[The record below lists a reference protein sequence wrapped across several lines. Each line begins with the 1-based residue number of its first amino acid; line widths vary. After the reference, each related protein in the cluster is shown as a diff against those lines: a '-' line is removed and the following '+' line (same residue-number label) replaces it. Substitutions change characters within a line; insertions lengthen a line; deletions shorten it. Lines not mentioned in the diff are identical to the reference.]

1 MATIARVECRKL
13 LVLQLYRRHLN
24 SPKLRMS
31 SQKGYASQAASWTY
45 TVARVTD
52 ITQLLLAEEEICVY
66 YASQERWGRL
76 QAIREHTLTARLLT
90 PTTHEVCE
98 YISAWRRQKNISGL
112 ATGLNAIDRF
122 YRWLEWERLIKTNN
136 FRPVR
141 QQLEFTVS
149 GFDNSLKKAKE
160 ILA

>member
-24 SPKLRMS
+24 SPKLRVS
-31 SQKGYASQAASWTY
+31 SQKGYASQAASWIY
-45 TVARVTD
+45 TVARATD
-52 ITQLLLAEEEICVY
+52 ITQLLFAEEELCVY
-66 YASQERWGRL
+66 YAAQERWGRL

-98 YISAWRRQKNISGL
+98 YISAWAREKNISGL

-122 YRWLEWERLIKTNN
+122 YRWLERERLMKTNN

-141 QQLEFTVS
+141 QKLELTES
-149 GFDNSLKKAKE
+149 GFDDSQKKARE

>member
-1 MATIARVECRKL
+1 MVTIARVECRKL
-13 LVLQLYRRHLN
+13 LVLQLYRRNLN
-24 SPKLRMS
+24 CPKLRVS

-45 TVARVTD
+45 SVARANG
-52 ITQLLLAEEEICVY
+52 ITQLLLAEEKMCIY

-90 PTTHEVCE
+90 PTSHEVCE
-98 YISAWRRQKNISGL
+98 YISAWAQERTISGL

-122 YRWLEWERLIKTNN
+122 YRWLERERLIKTNN

-141 QQLEFTVS
+141 QQLELTVS
-149 GFDNSLKKAKE
+149 GFDDSLKKARE

>member
-24 SPKLRMS
+24 SPKLRVS
-31 SQKGYASQAASWTY
+31 SQKGYASQAASWIY
-45 TVARVTD
+45 TVARATD
-52 ITQLLLAEEEICVY
+52 ITQLLFAEEELCVY
-66 YASQERWGRL
+66 YAAQERWGRL

-98 YISAWRRQKNISGL
+98 YISAWAREKNISGL

-122 YRWLEWERLIKTNN
+122 YRWLERERLMKTNN

-141 QQLEFTVS
+141 QKLELTVS
-149 GFDNSLKKAKE
+149 GFDDSLKKARE